1 MKVGVIDYGA
11 SNIFSVVRALNSLG
25 ASTKIV
31 KTPEDFKN
39 TDKLVFP
46 GQGSMGSCSKK
57 LSENNLRD
65 SLIDALNNFPFLG
78 ICLGLQILFSE
89 SEESE
94 GEKGLNI
101 FSEKIEKF
109 SEFED
114 KTIKIPHMGWNQV
127 EISQNHFLL
136 KDIKSN
142 ENFYFVHS
150 FASKE
155 ANQNEIFSKTFHG
168 EIFNSAVGKDNI
180 FATQFHPEKSGKS
193 GLMILKNFLDW
204 KI

>member
-1 MKVGVIDYGA
+1 MKLGVIDYGA

-25 ASTKIV
+25 ASTIIV
-31 KTPEDFKN
+31 KKPEDFKN

-46 GQGSMGSCSKK
+46 GQGSMGACLKK
-57 LSENNLRD
+57 LSENNLKD
-65 SLIDALNNFPFLG
+65 SLIDALNNYPFLG

-89 SEESE
+89 SEESK

-101 FSEKIEKF
+101 FSEKIKKL

-114 KTIKIPHMGWNQV
+114 KSIKIPHMGWNQV

-136 KDIKSN
+136 EGIKSN
-142 ENFYFVHS
+142 EAFYFVHS

-155 ANQNEIFSKTFHG
+155 ANQNEIYSKTFHG

-193 GLMILKNFLDW
+193 GLKILINFIDW

>member
-1 MKVGVIDYGA
+1 MKLGVIDYGA

-25 ASTKIV
+25 ASTIIV
-31 KTPEDFKN
+31 KKPEDFKN

-46 GQGSMGSCSKK
+46 GQGSMGACLKK
-57 LSENNLRD
+57 LSENNLKD
-65 SLIDALNNFPFLG
+65 SLIDALNNYPFLG

-89 SEESE
+89 SEERK

-101 FSEKIEKF
+101 FSEKIKKY

-114 KTIKIPHMGWNQV
+114 KSIKIPHMGWNQV

-136 KDIKSN
+136 EGIKSN
-142 ENFYFVHS
+142 EDFYFVHS

-155 ANQNEIFSKTFHG
+155 ANQNEIYSKTFHG

-193 GLMILKNFLDW
+193 GLKILKNFIDW

>member
-114 KTIKIPHMGWNQV
+114 KTIKIPHMGWNQL

-136 KDIKSN
+136 KGIKTY

>member
-1 MKVGVIDYGA
+1 MKLGVIDYGA

-25 ASTKIV
+25 ASTIIV
-31 KTPEDFKN
+31 KKPEDFKN

-46 GQGSMGSCSKK
+46 GQGSMGACLKK
-57 LSENNLRD
+57 LSENNLKD
-65 SLIDALNNFPFLG
+65 SLIDALNNYPFLG

-89 SEESE
+89 SEESK

-101 FSEKIEKF
+101 FSEKIKKF

-114 KTIKIPHMGWNQV
+114 KSIKIPHMGWNQV

-136 KDIKSN
+136 EGIKSN
-142 ENFYFVHS
+142 EDFYFVHS

-155 ANQNEIFSKTFHG
+155 ASQNMIYSKTFHG

-193 GLMILKNFLDW
+193 GLKILKNFIDW

>member
-57 LSENNLRD
+57 LSDNNLRD

-114 KTIKIPHMGWNQV
+114 KTVKIPHMGWNQV

-136 KDIKSN
+136 KGIKSN

>member
-1 MKVGVIDYGA
+1 MKLGVIDYGA
-11 SNIFSVVRALNSLG
+11 SNIFSVARALNSLG
-25 ASTKIV
+25 ASTIIV
-31 KTPEDFKN
+31 KKPEDFKN

-46 GQGSMGSCSKK
+46 GQGSMGACLKK
-57 LSENNLRD
+57 LSENNLKD
-65 SLIDALNNFPFLG
+65 SLIDALNNYPFLG

-89 SEESE
+89 SEESK

-101 FSEKIEKF
+101 FSEKIKKF
-109 SEFED
+109 NEFED
-114 KTIKIPHMGWNQV
+114 KSIKIPHMGWNQV

-136 KDIKSN
+136 EGIKTN
-142 ENFYFVHS
+142 EDFYFVHS

-155 ANQNEIFSKTFHG
+155 ANQNEIYSKTFHG

-193 GLMILKNFLDW
+193 GLKILKNFIDW

>member
-1 MKVGVIDYGA
+1 MKLGVIDYGA

-25 ASTKIV
+25 ASTIIV
-31 KTPEDFKN
+31 KKPEDFKN

-46 GQGSMGSCSKK
+46 GQGSMGACLKK
-57 LSENNLRD
+57 LSENNLKD
-65 SLIDALNNFPFLG
+65 SLIDALNNYPFLG

-89 SEESE
+89 SEESK

-101 FSEKIEKF
+101 FSEKIKKF

-114 KTIKIPHMGWNQV
+114 KSIKIPHMGWNQV

-136 KDIKSN
+136 ERIKSN
-142 ENFYFVHS
+142 EDFYFVHS

-155 ANQNEIFSKTFHG
+155 ANQNEIYSKTFHG

-193 GLMILKNFLDW
+193 GLKILKNFIDW

>member
-46 GQGSMGSCSKK
+46 GQGSLGSCSKK

-114 KTIKIPHMGWNQV
+114 KTVKIPHMGWNQV

-136 KDIKSN
+136 KGIKSN

>member
-1 MKVGVIDYGA
+1 MKLGVIDYGA

-25 ASTKIV
+25 ASTIIV
-31 KTPEDFKN
+31 KKPEDFKN

-46 GQGSMGSCSKK
+46 GQGSMGACLKK
-57 LSENNLRD
+57 LSENNLKD
-65 SLIDALNNFPFLG
+65 SLIDALNNYPFLG

-89 SEESE
+89 SEESK

-101 FSEKIEKF
+101 FSEKIKKF

-114 KTIKIPHMGWNQV
+114 KSIKIPHMGWNQV

-136 KDIKSN
+136 EGIKTN
-142 ENFYFVHS
+142 EDFYFVHS

-155 ANQNEIFSKTFHG
+155 ANQNEIYSKTFHG

-193 GLMILKNFLDW
+193 GLKILNNFIDW

>member
-114 KTIKIPHMGWNQV
+114 KTVKIPHMGWNQV

-136 KDIKSN
+136 KGIKSN

-168 EIFNSAVGKDNI
+168 ELFNSAVGKDNI

>member
-31 KTPEDFKN
+31 KTPEDFNN

-114 KTIKIPHMGWNQV
+114 KTVKIPHMGWNQV

-136 KDIKSN
+136 KGIKSN

>member
-1 MKVGVIDYGA
+1 MKLGVIDYGA

-25 ASTKIV
+25 ASTIIV
-31 KTPEDFKN
+31 KKPEDFKN

-46 GQGSMGSCSKK
+46 GQGSMGACLKK
-57 LSENNLRD
+57 LSENNLKD
-65 SLIDALNNFPFLG
+65 SLIDALNNYPFLG

-89 SEESE
+89 SEESK

-101 FSEKIEKF
+101 FSEKIKKF

-136 KDIKSN
+136 EGIKSN
-142 ENFYFVHS
+142 EDFYFVHS

-155 ANQNEIFSKTFHG
+155 ANQNEIYSKTFHG

-193 GLMILKNFLDW
+193 GLKILKNFIDW

>member
-46 GQGSMGSCSKK
+46 GQGSMGACSKK

>member
-65 SLIDALNNFPFLG
+65 SLIDALNNLPFLG

-114 KTIKIPHMGWNQV
+114 KTVKIPHMGWNQV
-127 EISQNHFLL
+127 EISQKHFLL
-136 KDIKSN
+136 KGIKSY

>member
-114 KTIKIPHMGWNQV
+114 KTVKIPHMGWNQV

-136 KDIKSN
+136 KGIKSN

>member
-136 KDIKSN
+136 KGIKSY

>member
-1 MKVGVIDYGA
+1 MKLGVIDYGA

-25 ASTKIV
+25 AATIIV
-31 KTPEDFKN
+31 KKPEDFKN

-46 GQGSMGSCSKK
+46 GQGSMGACLKK
-57 LSENNLRD
+57 LSENNLKD
-65 SLIDALNNFPFLG
+65 SLIDALNNYPFLG

-89 SEESE
+89 SEESK

-101 FSEKIEKF
+101 FSEKIKKF

-114 KTIKIPHMGWNQV
+114 KSIKIPHMGWNQV

-136 KDIKSN
+136 EGIKSN
-142 ENFYFVHS
+142 EDFYFVHS

-155 ANQNEIFSKTFHG
+155 ANQNEIYSKTFHG

-193 GLMILKNFLDW
+193 GLKILKNFIDW

>member
-78 ICLGLQILFSE
+78 ICMGLQILFSE

-114 KTIKIPHMGWNQV
+114 KTVKIPHMGWNQL
-127 EISQNHFLL
+127 EINQNHFLL
-136 KDIKSN
+136 KGIKSN

>member
-65 SLIDALNNFPFLG
+65 SLIDALSNFPFLG

-114 KTIKIPHMGWNQV
+114 KTIKIPHMGWNQL

-136 KDIKSN
+136 KGIKSY

>member
-109 SEFED
+109 SEYED
-114 KTIKIPHMGWNQV
+114 KTVKIPHMGWNQV
-127 EISQNHFLL
+127 EITQNHLLL
-136 KDIKSN
+136 KGIKSN

>member
-11 SNIFSVVRALNSLG
+11 SNIFSVVRALNSLV

-114 KTIKIPHMGWNQV
+114 KTVKIPHMGWNQV

-136 KDIKSN
+136 KGIKSN

>member
-1 MKVGVIDYGA
+1 MKLGVIDYGA

-31 KTPEDFKN
+31 KRPEDFKN

-114 KTIKIPHMGWNQV
+114 KTIKIPHMGWNQL

-136 KDIKSN
+136 KGIKSY

-155 ANQNEIFSKTFHG
+155 ANQNKIFSKTFHG

>member
-114 KTIKIPHMGWNQV
+114 KTVKIPHMGWNQV

-136 KDIKSN
+136 KGIKSN

-193 GLMILKNFLDW
+193 GLTILKNFLDW

>member
-46 GQGSMGSCSKK
+46 GQGSMGACSKK

-114 KTIKIPHMGWNQV
+114 KTVKIPHMGWNQV

-136 KDIKSN
+136 KGIKSY

>member
-46 GQGSMGSCSKK
+46 GQGSMSSCSKK

-114 KTIKIPHMGWNQV
+114 KSVKIPHMGWNQV

-136 KDIKSN
+136 KGIKSN

>member
-1 MKVGVIDYGA
+1 MKLGVIDYGA

-46 GQGSMGSCSKK
+46 GQGSMGACSKK

-114 KTIKIPHMGWNQV
+114 KTVKIPHMGWNQV

-136 KDIKSN
+136 KGIKSN

>member
-11 SNIFSVVRALNSLG
+11 SNIFSVVRAFNSLG

-114 KTIKIPHMGWNQV
+114 KTIKIPHMGWNQL

-136 KDIKSN
+136 KGIKSN

>member
-1 MKVGVIDYGA
+1 MKLGVIDYGA

-25 ASTKIV
+25 ASTIIV
-31 KTPEDFKN
+31 KKPEDFKN

-46 GQGSMGSCSKK
+46 GQGSMGACLKK
-57 LSENNLRD
+57 LSENNLKD
-65 SLIDALNNFPFLG
+65 SLIDALNNYPFLG

-89 SEESE
+89 SEESK

-101 FSEKIEKF
+101 FSEKIKKF
-109 SEFED
+109 NEFED
-114 KTIKIPHMGWNQV
+114 KSIKIPHMGWNQV

-136 KDIKSN
+136 EGIKSN
-142 ENFYFVHS
+142 EDFYFVHS

-155 ANQNEIFSKTFHG
+155 ANQNEIYSKTFHG

-193 GLMILKNFLDW
+193 GLKILKNFIDW

>member
-114 KTIKIPHMGWNQV
+114 RTVKIPHMGWNQV

-136 KDIKSN
+136 KGIKRN